1 MTTQFKAI
9 LHTLKIKKMSSKIN
23 LKEPL
28 TWRIST
34 VKKDR
39 MRDKEVNQR
48 VVKRHNLM
56 FSLNNLGKPK
66 RTRPLATQELSRRSD
81 KRSMTSMDLIIPMTE
96 KKASRTS
103 MLPVLMMKVMEM
115 KSCIICMDS
124 KEKLTSTAMSII
136 KSWTILMKRKKM
148 ILSRL
153 KTKRKSSEKYINQ
166 QD

>member
-1 MTTQFKAI
+1 
-9 LHTLKIKKMSSKIN
+9 
-23 LKEPL
+23 
-28 TWRIST
+28 
-34 VKKDR
+34 

-48 VVKRHNLM
+48 VVKRHNPM
-56 FSLNNLGKPK
+56 FNLNNLGKPK

-81 KRSMTSMDLIIPMTE
+81 KRLMTSMDLIIPMTE

-103 MLPVLMMKVMEM
+103 MLVKLVMKVMVM

-124 KEKLTSTAMSII
+124 KEKLTSTEILII

-153 KTKRKSSEKYINQ
+153 KTKKKSSEKFINR